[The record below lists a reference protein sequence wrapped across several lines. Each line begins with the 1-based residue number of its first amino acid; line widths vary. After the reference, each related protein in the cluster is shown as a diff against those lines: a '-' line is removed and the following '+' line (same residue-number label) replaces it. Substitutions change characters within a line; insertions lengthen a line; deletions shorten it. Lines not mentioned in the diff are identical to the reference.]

1 MSDVVLLPSKVQAAP
16 VLDLNA
22 INREWG
28 EADATS
34 LVQWGHDTF
43 GDGLVLSTSFG
54 IQSAVML
61 HLVTQVVP
69 NIPVIWI
76 DTGYLPV
83 ETYRFAEELSNRLR
97 FNLKVYQS
105 PLSPARMEALY
116 GRLWEQHDV
125 HALNRYDQIRKVEPM
140 QRALTELNATAWL
153 TGLRADQ
160 TDHRKSLERVGQ
172 QGRYYKLLPILKWT
186 AKNLYQYLVAHDLP
200 YHPLF
205 DKGYVT
211 VGDWH
216 SSRPITAA
224 DANDRDTRFK
234 GLKQECGL
242 HLPQSPEEAA
252 SLDSSS
258 LYKGRLELLW
268 RWDFELGVF
277 GQQFKEFRSAAIG
290 LVDAVFPFADGLT
303 AHAHFLRK
311 LHLRQAHVLAQG
323 ADGVLLPNDFAVFLL
338 DLVLGLKLAKASG
351 LGRYVDPMDVVAR
364 PYPGT
369 GLKCR
374 RGIAVT
380 PPVFTLAG
388 RFGQGAAEQCLNLVK
403 G

>member
-16 VLDLNA
+16 VLDLSA

-125 HALNRYDQIRKVEPM
+125 NALNRYDQIRKVEPM
-140 QRALTELNATAWL
+140 QRALKELNATAWL

-172 QGRYYKLLPILKWT
+172 QGGHYKLLPILKWT
-186 AKNLYQYLVAHDLP
+186 AKDLYQYLVANDLP

-258 LYKGRLELLW
+258 L
-268 RWDFELGVF
+268 
-277 GQQFKEFRSAAIG
+277 
-290 LVDAVFPFADGLT
+290 
-303 AHAHFLRK
+303 
-311 LHLRQAHVLAQG
+311 
-323 ADGVLLPNDFAVFLL
+323 
-338 DLVLGLKLAKASG
+338 
-351 LGRYVDPMDVVAR
+351 
-364 PYPGT
+364 
-369 GLKCR
+369 
-374 RGIAVT
+374 
-380 PPVFTLAG
+380 
-388 RFGQGAAEQCLNLVK
+388 
-403 G
+403 